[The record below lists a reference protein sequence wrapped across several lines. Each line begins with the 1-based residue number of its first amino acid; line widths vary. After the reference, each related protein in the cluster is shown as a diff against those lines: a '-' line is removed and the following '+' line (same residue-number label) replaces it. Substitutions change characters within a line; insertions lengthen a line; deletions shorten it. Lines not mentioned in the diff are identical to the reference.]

1 MGTIVTDIRFLR
13 KPTEEVQEGEDISE
27 IVDSLFNGLKE
38 FNAIG
43 LSANQLGYNKRIFVM
58 AMKPHPPICVV
69 NPIIT
74 KVRGSRV
81 REESCLSIPETLRH
95 SGSRISLRRP
105 QQITIK
111 GLNQYFKAVKYKL
124 SGFQA
129 RVACHEIDH
138 LDGKLIIDYK
148 EIPSHSG
155 RGILPEEDLP

>member
-1 MGTIVTDIRFLR
+1 MATIVTDIGFLR
-13 KPTEEVQEGEDISE
+13 KRTEEVQEGEDISE

-58 AMKPHPPICVV
+58 TMKPYPSICVV
-69 NPIIT
+69 NPTIT

-81 REESCLSIPETLRH
+81 RGESCLCIPETLRH
-95 SGSRISLRRP
+95 SGSGISVRRP

-111 GLNQYFKAVKYKL
+111 GLNQYFKPVKYKL

-138 LDGKLIIDYK
+138 LNGKLIIDYK
-148 EIPSHSG
+148 EIPSRSG
-155 RGILPEEDLP
+155 QRILHEEDLL